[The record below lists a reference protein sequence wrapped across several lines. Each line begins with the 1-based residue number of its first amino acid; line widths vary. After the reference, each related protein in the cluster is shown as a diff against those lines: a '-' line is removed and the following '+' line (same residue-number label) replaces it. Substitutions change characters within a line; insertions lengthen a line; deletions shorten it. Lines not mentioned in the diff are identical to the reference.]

1 MTIMGNVFNLKNTVK
16 IIDLSVPVSPHF
28 FELDPVFRE
37 TINHKEG
44 ADLLGNKKITHHDF
58 PDEKGLSLMRY
69 TLNTHTGTHMDSPY
83 HYGDQDIDGNPAKT
97 ISDIPLEW
105 CFSRGVVVDVTS
117 GKPDE
122 IVTKKEIIE
131 SLSENQQAIY
141 PNNIVLIHT
150 AKQQNIGTPEYF
162 THYRGISR
170 EVIEFLIDKG
180 IHIIGIDSFSF
191 DPPFQG
197 MIEQYLNTNDKRY
210 LWPAHML
217 GREKPYCQLE
227 RLANLDRLKKY
238 KEFTICC
245 FPIHLLEADA
255 SWCRVVA
262 IINDDPQMLK
272 KEVYY
277 ANYATQH

>member
-1 MTIMGNVFNLKNTVK
+1 MGNVFNLKKTAK

-28 FELDPVFRE
+28 FELDPVVQE
-37 TINHKEG
+37 VVSHQDG
-44 ADLLGNKKITHHDF
+44 ADLLGNSKITHQDF
-58 PDEKGLSLMRY
+58 PEEKGLSLMRY

-83 HYGDQDIDGNPAKT
+83 HYGDKDIHGNQAKT

-105 CFSRGVVVDVTS
+105 CFSRGVIIDVTLGNPNTAV
-117 GKPDE
+117 GKS
-122 IVTKKEIIE
+122 EIIH
-131 SLSENQQAIY
+131 SLSENQQTVY
-141 PNNIVLIHT
+141 PNDIVLIHT
-150 AKQQNIGTPEYF
+150 TKNQVIGKPEYF
-162 THYRGISR
+162 TSYRGVSR
-170 EVIEFLIDKG
+170 EAIEFLVDKG
-180 IHIIGIDSFSF
+180 VHIIGIDSFSF

-197 MIEQYLNTNDKRY
+197 MIDRYLKTRDKRY

-227 RLANLDRLKKY
+227 RLANLNKLKRHKNI
-238 KEFTICC
+238 TICC

-262 IINDDPQMLK
+262 IINDDPFMLK

-277 ANYATQH
+277 ANHATHH